1 MSEDAG
7 RVIMDSSAPTSTTD
21 EIVASTVPALTWARV
36 LLVAKQHGVVGALCV
51 LMIYQLGLLAS
62 AQSYMCGV

>member
-1 MSEDAG
+1 
-7 RVIMDSSAPTSTTD
+7 MDPANTSSTTD
-21 EIVASTVPALTWARV
+21 ELVASSLPALSWARV

-51 LMIYQLGLLAS
+51 LMIYQMGLLAS

>member
-1 MSEDAG
+1 
-7 RVIMDSSAPTSTTD
+7 MDPADTSSTTD
-21 EIVASTVPALTWARV
+21 EIVASSLPALSWARV

-51 LMIYQLGLLAS
+51 LMIYQMGLLAS

>member
-1 MSEDAG
+1 
-7 RVIMDSSAPTSTTD
+7 MDSASTSSPTD
-21 EIVASTVPALTWARV
+21 EVVISSLPALSWARV
-36 LLVAKQHGVVGALCV
+36 LLVAKQHGVVGALCI